1 MVAKLR
7 GSCVV
12 LPLQSVI
19 IHQQTSSKRIL
30 QLKKLYSK
38 RTGHIR
44 WEGGGGKKELKY
56 FSFIVTI
63 RIKERLI
70 TGVRG
75 RREIRTPTKK
85 ISIFLFE
92 IGYIVIK
99 FELFPRGTIIF
110 QENNQLNGKH
120 LVGPT

>member
-1 MVAKLR
+1 MR
-7 GSCVV
+7 
-12 LPLQSVI
+12 
-19 IHQQTSSKRIL
+19 
-30 QLKKLYSK
+30 
-38 RTGHIR
+38 
-44 WEGGGGKKELKY
+44 GGKKELKY

-110 QENNQLNGKH
+110 QENNQLNGKTFGWSN
-120 LVGPT
+120 LNFLFPISEGRGI

>member
-1 MVAKLR
+1 MSGAGEKSELR
-7 GSCVV
+7 
-12 LPLQSVI
+12 Q
-19 IHQQTSSKRIL
+19 RI
-30 QLKKLYSK
+30 
-38 RTGHIR
+38 
-44 WEGGGGKKELKY
+44 
-56 FSFIVTI
+56 
-63 RIKERLI
+63 
-70 TGVRG
+70 
-75 RREIRTPTKK
+75 K